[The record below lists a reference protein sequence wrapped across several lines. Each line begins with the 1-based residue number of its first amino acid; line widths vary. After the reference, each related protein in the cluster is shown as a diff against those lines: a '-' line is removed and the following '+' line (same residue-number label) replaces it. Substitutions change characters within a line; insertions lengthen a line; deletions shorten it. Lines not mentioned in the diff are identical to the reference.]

1 MIFNELMTG
10 LNEAVGMESYVDA
23 PMTELEEMNAEIQ
36 EMVALESALD
46 EEFAY
51 NTLAFCDNAE
61 ATNALLAMREVA
73 LESTQGMDPAK
84 IYEGFGF
91 ESAIAMEAAKDVLAR
106 KAYAGVAAIKA
117 LIATCIKWLKSL
129 FGVTVASKKVFSSL
143 AKKGKEMAKQLGKK
157 MGSKKIDS
165 EKLKREVP
173 AYEDKIRE
181 FVENYDKHL
190 GMIKDVRVV
199 WGVSKSNSNDK
210 GAAYIK
216 DGENRSSLEDI
227 KKTIE
232 DLKESTKDYG
242 DKYDKGDTTEKSG
255 SILVSSLK
263 DACSYLDTTVNS
275 GTRKS
280 EDAGKKIKDAIK
292 KLEDAKKNLD
302 KKKDSRT
309 GKELSS
315 DQQSGIK
322 TILNTQI
329 TLYNTV
335 HSAVKADLKMIVKV
349 SDDLLT
355 MSKGVLAAIY

>member
-143 AKKGKEMAKQLGKK
+143 AKKGKDMAKQLGKK

-165 EKLKREVP
+165 EKLKRDVP
-173 AYEDKIRE
+173 AYKTKIEE
-181 FVENYDKHL
+181 FVGNYDNHL
-190 GMIKDVRVV
+190 AMVKTNGLTDVLVRYTQAGGKVTNV
-199 WGVSKSNSNDK
+199 LEVSKLD
-210 GAAYIK
+210 
-216 DGENRSSLEDI
+216 DI
-227 KKTIE
+227 KKTTE
-232 DLKESTKDYG
+232 DLKESIKDYG
-242 DKYDKGDTTEKSG
+242 DKYDKGDTNELTG
-255 SILVSSLK
+255 NQLVTTLRE
-263 DACSYLDTTVNS
+263 ACSYLNDKVNT
-275 GTRKS
+275 GNRKT

-292 KLEDAKKNLD
+292 KLEDAKKDID
-302 KKKDSRT
+302 KKENKWDDTVKSNV
-309 GKELSS
+309 
-315 DQQSGIK
+315 K
-322 TILNTQI
+322 TAINAQI

-349 SDDLLT
+349 ADDLLT
-355 MSKGVLAAIY
+355 TSKGVLAAIY

>member
-61 ATNALLAMREVA
+61 ATTSLLAMREVA

-84 IYEGFGF
+84 IYEGFGI
-91 ESAIAMEAAKDVLAR
+91 ESEIAMEAAKDVLAR

-143 AKKGKEMAKQLGKK
+143 AKKGKDMAKQLGKK

-165 EKLKREVP
+165 DKLKRDVP
-173 AYEDKIRE
+173 AYKTKIEE
-181 FVENYDKHL
+181 FVGNYDKHL
-190 GMIKDVRVV
+190 AMVQGNGVLDVQWKYKSEDTYRN
-199 WGVSKSNSNDK
+199 VSSES
-210 GAAYIK
+210 I
-216 DGENRSSLEDI
+216 E
-227 KKTIE
+227 KKID
-232 DLKESTKDYG
+232 DLKESIKDYG
-242 DKYDKGDTTEKSG
+242 DKYDKGDTNELTGTK
-255 SILVSSLK
+255 LVTTLK
-263 DACSYLDTTVNS
+263 EACSYLDTQVNS
-275 GTRKS
+275 GTRKT

-292 KLEDAKKNLD
+292 KLEDAKKDLD
-302 KKKDSRT
+302 KKDSKLKDDAKSNL
-309 GKELSS
+309 KEL
-315 DQQSGIK
+315 
-322 TILNTQI
+322 LNKQI

-335 HSAVKADLKMIVKV
+335 HSAVKTDLKMIVKV
-349 SDDLLT
+349 ADDLLT
-355 MSKGVLAAIY
+355 TSKGVLAAIY

>member
-10 LNEAVGMESYVDA
+10 LNEAVGMESYSDA

-143 AKKGKEMAKQLGKK
+143 ARKGKDMAKQLGKK

-165 EKLKREVP
+165 EKLKREIP
-173 AYEDKIRE
+173 DFSGKISE
-181 FVENYDKHL
+181 FVGNYDKHIALVKDTKLSSENLAVSDSGL
-190 GMIKDVRVV
+190 GNIT
-199 WGVSKSNSNDK
+199 G
-210 GAAYIK
+210 
-216 DGENRSSLEDI
+216 
-227 KKTIE
+227 TIAKITVGSVE
-232 DLKESTKDYG
+232 SINKNIEELKEFTKEYG
-242 DKYDKGDTTEKSG
+242 EKYDKDDTTEKSG
-255 SILVSSLK
+255 SELVTYLANACDSLDK
-263 DACSYLDTTVNS
+263 TVAS
-275 GTRKS
+275 GRKN

-292 KLEDAKKNLD
+292 NLEDVKRDLD
-302 KKKDSRT
+302 KESNKLNDTAKSKA
-309 GKELSS
+309 KEM
-315 DQQSGIK
+315 
-322 TILNTQI
+322 LNKQI
-329 TLYNTV
+329 TFYNTV
-335 HSAVKADLKMIVKV
+335 HSTVKADLKMIVKV
-349 SDDLLT
+349 ADDLLT
-355 MSKGVLAAIY
+355 TSKGVLAAIY